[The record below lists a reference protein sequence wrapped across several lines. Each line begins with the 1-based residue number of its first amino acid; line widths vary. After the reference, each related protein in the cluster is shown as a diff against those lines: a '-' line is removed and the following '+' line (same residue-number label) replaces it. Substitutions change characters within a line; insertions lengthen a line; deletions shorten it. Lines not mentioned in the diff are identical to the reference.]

1 MKEVTMGNIKR
12 KLLVLLLMLVIG
24 VTPVFANM
32 PVIDFTA
39 IAQAITS
46 YIQTIQEWNAQVQQ
60 WKSEYDRI
68 AKAAKGIASGEF
80 SEIIKS
86 IGSLASQVSGW
97 ELGKTLS
104 NGKDLYFDN
113 ALSSIGDGSYS
124 LLALMSNTDL
134 LMANYDTFM
143 EIFEENAFKS
153 IEEKMNAAINDDNL
167 DGWDKS
173 SAIMDGAE
181 SVINTIANSIGSLL
195 TSGGAAAQS
204 AADVWNNYSS
214 FLNVSPERYAE
225 VLEQMVKEN
234 IEKAT
239 GDKAHSAAD
248 ILKLK
253 GEQEQLVAQLE
264 EKLKKLTSEDAT
276 QNNQLT
282 AQKEAAERLIATY
295 NDIYE
300 WANGMESEITK
311 IRNNQAD
318 YESRLANEQQKLII
332 WDTSTKSEQS
342 IKSVKKSL
350 AQTEKQRKQVIKAE
364 KDAML
369 SFQQQGGGN

>member
-1 MKEVTMGNIKR
+1 MGNIRR
-12 KLLVLLLMLVIG
+12 KLLALLLMLAIG

-39 IAQAITS
+39 IPQAITS
-46 YIQTIQEWNAQVQQ
+46 YIQTIHEWNAQIQQ

-68 AKAAKGIASGEF
+68 AKAAKGIASGDF

-124 LLALMSNTDL
+124 LLGLMSNTDL
-134 LMANYDTFM
+134 LLANYDTFM
-143 EIFEENAFKS
+143 EVFEENAFKS

-173 SAIMDGAE
+173 SAIMDGMD
-181 SVINTIANSIGSLL
+181 SVIKNIANSLGNLL
-195 TSGGAAAQS
+195 SSGGAVADS
-204 AADVWNNYSS
+204 VADVWNDYSS

-239 GDKAHSAAD
+239 GNKAHTAAD
-248 ILKLK
+248 VLKLK
-253 GEQEQLVAQLE
+253 GEQEKLIGQLE
-264 EKLKKLTSEDAT
+264 EKMKKLTSEDAT
-276 QNNQLT
+276 QHNQMSSE
-282 AQKEAAERLIATY
+282 KEAAARLAATY

-300 WANGMESEITK
+300 WAKDMETEIAK
-311 IRNNQAD
+311 VRGNQAD
-318 YESRLANEQQKLII
+318 YEDRLANEEQKLII

-342 IKSVKKSL
+342 IKSVKESL
-350 AQTEKQRKQVIKAE
+350 AQTEKLRKEAKKAE
-364 KDAML
+364 KDARL
-369 SFQQQGGGN
+369 SFQQRLEGGN